1 MEKAITTALLLIA
14 SVVAAVAL
22 INAVYPSVSRGSG
35 ALVESSGRAAERV
48 RTDIDIIFATGDTS
62 TNEVIFWVK
71 NVGLETIFKVDESDI
86 FLTTPSGVKRIP
98 YNSGTE
104 HWTFSIEG
112 EAQQWTKAV
121 TINVVVTLT
130 SLPTGLYEIQF
141 TVPNGVLAKK
151 EFSV

>member
-48 RTDIDIIFATGDTS
+48 RTDIDIVFATGDTS
-62 TNEVIFWVK
+62 TNEVVFWVK
-71 NVGLETIFKVDESDI
+71 NVGVESIFKIDESDL

-98 YNSGTE
+98 YSSGTE
-104 HWTFSIEG
+104 HWTFSFEG
-112 EAQQWTKAV
+112 DAQKWTRAV
-121 TINVVVTLT
+121 TIKIVVTLT
-130 SLPTGLYEIQF
+130 SLPEGLYDIQF
-141 TVPNGVLAKK
+141 TVPNGVMAKK
-151 EFSV
+151 EFSI